1 MSKLRHYVV
10 ALDEHGNSIK
20 NMDLATTD
28 GEPKEV
34 TDDWSE
40 ATSVCGMLN
49 HYEAGKTIG
58 GKVVGGYEV
67 VSEPEET

>member
-1 MSKLRHYVV
+1 MKHYVV

-28 GEPKEV
+28 GEPRES

-49 HYEAGKTIG
+49 HYEAGKVINDRM
-58 GKVVGGYEV
+58 VGGYEV
-67 VSEPEET
+67 VSEE